1 MQWSGALPPRT
12 EQLSTL
18 IDGTHTGGRDSRLQH
33 LDTPSL
39 LTRTQASLSTP
50 LSPFLDYYF
59 FLHAAADSETYE
71 GLQGT

>member
-18 IDGTHTGGRDSRLQH
+18 SDGTHTGGRDSRLQH
-33 LDTPSL
+33 LLTSL
-39 LTRTQASLSTP
+39 LTLRVYSRVLRLRRLPLCLPFSTTT
-50 LSPFLDYYF
+50 FLMR
-59 FLHAAADSETYE
+59 ETYE